1 MIAFLQWWPNWWIKA
16 ISLIWRTSCCGSTSI
31 TTTKTLDVPC
41 VCVCER
47 TLRTSCFRMCVYRQS
62 CLMNSNQVVR
72 WRFNPQKLNDVMC
85 KIKYFI
91 FRLLSHDSYVRN
103 GHKALLKSFT
113 FWKDDTWAESDS
125 PITAAHH
132 VDEWFYFSAY
142 IMLKLI
148 AG

>member
-1 MIAFLQWWPNWWIKA
+1 MTKLVDKGYQPHLEDFLLRINLNNYYKDSWL
-16 ISLIWRTSCCGSTSI
+16 SR
-31 TTTKTLDVPC
+31 